1 MQCLHWENVAY
12 CITACISQGLV
23 SLCLSMSA
31 SYMSCLQETVGILF
45 VFAYLLGFLSF
56 IHKFVRRSFLFEA
69 VRRQSPHNAQATGR
83 ARCAQ
88 NGTRAQRPHKHKTRC
103 SIPPGASL
111 SWRCPV
117 PSLIGLAYI
126 QRQRPDSSTA
136 QTCHSALIWPAY
148 IHRAIPD
155 SSTALRYNSS
165 RRYWL
170 WNSSKLPIS
179 DQTSLQHTA
188 S

>member
-88 NGTRAQRPHKHKTRC
+88 NGTRTQRPHKHKTRC

-117 PSLIGLAYI
+117 PSI
-126 QRQRPDSSTA
+126 QHP
-136 QTCHSALIWPAY
+136 
-148 IHRAIPD
+148 IPD

-170 WNSSKLPIS
+170 GNSSKLPIS
-179 DQTSLQHTA
+179 DQTSLRHTA

>member
-1 MQCLHWENVAY
+1 MPSLGKRCLLHYSMYLAG
-12 CITACISQGLV
+12 A
-23 SLCLSMSA
+23 CLSLSLHVCVLHVL
-31 SYMSCLQETVGILF
+31 SSGNSRYF
-45 VFAYLLGFLSF
+45 VC
-56 IHKFVRRSFLFEA
+56 LFEA
-69 VRRQSPHNAQATGR
+69 VPRKSPHNAQATGR

-88 NGTRAQRPHKHKTRC
+88 NDARTQRPHKHKTRC

-170 WNSSKLPIS
+170 GNSSKLPIS
-179 DQTSLQHTA
+179 DQTSLRHTA

>member
-1 MQCLHWENVAY
+1 
-12 CITACISQGLV
+12 
-23 SLCLSMSA
+23 MSA

-45 VFAYLLGFLSF
+45 VFAYLSGFLSF

-88 NGTRAQRPHKHKTRC
+88 NGARTQRPHKHKTRC

-170 WNSSKLPIS
+170 GNSSKLPIS
-179 DQTSLQHTA
+179 DQTSLRHTA

>member
-1 MQCLHWENVAY
+1 MTSLGERCLLHCRMYHAG
-12 CITACISQGLV
+12 A
-23 SLCLSMSA
+23 CLSLSLHVCVLHVL
-31 SYMSCLQETVGILF
+31 SSGNSRYF
-45 VFAYLLGFLSF
+45 VC
-56 IHKFVRRSFLFEA
+56 LFEA
-69 VRRQSPHNAQATGR
+69 ARRKSPHNAQATGR

-88 NGTRAQRPHKHKTRC
+88 NGARTQRPHKHKTRS

-117 PSLIGLAYI
+117 
-126 QRQRPDSSTA
+126 PDSSTA

-170 WNSSKLPIS
+170 GNSSKLPIS
-179 DQTSLQHTA
+179 DQTSLRHTA

>member
-69 VRRQSPHNAQATGR
+69 VRRKSPHNAQATGR

-103 SIPPGASL
+103 SIPPGVSL
-111 SWRCPV
+111 SW
-117 PSLIGLAYI
+117 
-126 QRQRPDSSTA
+126 RQRPDSSTA

-170 WNSSKLPIS
+170 GNSSKLPIS
-179 DQTSLQHTA
+179 DQTSLRHTA